1 MRSSRSGRTD
11 RDMPEILIKDKKNQ
25 DAGKM
30 TLSDERFGLLE
41 KMPLIHGSVVNFL
54 ANQRQG
60 THATKTKGLVSGG
73 GKKPWKQKGTGR
85 ARSGS
90 SRSPLWPGGG
100 TCFGPQPRDYSYAM
114 PRKQRKQA
122 LYASLSAR
130 LNAGDMVVVD
140 SLAIDA
146 PKTKLMTDILSGL
159 GFASGI
165 STLLIVDKADNNLL
179 LATRN
184 IPSLTVR
191 AAADLHAYDVMSPRR
206 VLATR
211 AALELLEGGTQA

>member
-1 MRSSRSGRTD
+1 MRSSRSGRTV
-11 RDMPEILIKDKKNQ
+11 RNMPEIVIKDKKNQ

-30 TLSDERFGLLE
+30 TLSEERFGLLE
-41 KMPLIHGSVVNFL
+41 KSPLIHGSVVNFL

-85 ARSGS
+85 ARCGS
-90 SRSPLWPGGG
+90 SRSPVWRGGG
-100 TCFGPQPRDYSYAM
+100 TIFGPQPRDYSYAM

-130 LNAGDMVVVD
+130 LNAGDVVVVD
-140 SLAIDA
+140 SLALDA
-146 PKTKLMTDILSGL
+146 PKTKLMMEILSGL
-159 GFASGI
+159 GFAGNAS
-165 STLLIVDKADNNLL
+165 LLLVVDKVDRNLL
-179 LATRN
+179 LSTRN
-184 IPSLTVR
+184 IPGLKLRLAT
-191 AAADLHAYDVMSPRR
+191 DLHAYDVMSPRR

-211 AALELLEGGTQA
+211 AALEMLENGVQA